1 MENNVIDMMK
11 EFLDQYNETIMRI
24 IYAIR
29 KEDDKRT
36 EESGIDNRDCTT
48 EADGL

>member
-1 MENNVIDMMK
+1 MENNVIERMK

-24 IYAIR
+24 LYVIR

-36 EESGIDNRDCTT
+36 EESGIDNRDSIA
-48 EADGL
+48 ENNGI

>member
-1 MENNVIDMMK
+1 MENNVIERMK

-24 IYAIR
+24 LYAII

-36 EESGIDNRDCTT
+36 EESRSDDRDSVTEDN
-48 EADGL
+48 

>member
-36 EESGIDNRDCTT
+36 EESGIDNRDSIT
-48 EADGL
+48 EDNGI